1 MDKINTAKEIILNAI
16 TFSKQKTTKP
26 KLIKRIIK

>member
-1 MDKINTAKEIILNAI
+1 LAKEMILNAI
-16 TFSKQKTTKP
+16 TYSKQKTTKP